1 MNSDDNER
9 VITLD
14 GKNYEISKLEVSAK
28 KIVNSIDFV
37 DGRIQELNNEL
48 AIADTAR
55 IGYINAL
62 KSELK

>member
-28 KIVNSIDFV
+28 KIIDSIDFV